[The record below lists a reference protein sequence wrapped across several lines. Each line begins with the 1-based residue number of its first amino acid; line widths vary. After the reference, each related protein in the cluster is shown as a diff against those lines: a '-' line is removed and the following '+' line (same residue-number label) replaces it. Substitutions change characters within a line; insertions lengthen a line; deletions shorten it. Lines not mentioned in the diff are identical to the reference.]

1 MKIHFFCRL
10 YNTGWRKTDLDN
22 EELALVG
29 LGVKRAMY
37 TPVNIKWGPGV
48 QHFATLKR
56 KNFLSVLARGFLINF
71 LTFFVDSYQFLVR
84 NGWLSLT
91 NY

>member
-48 QHFATLKR
+48 QHFAMGSPPNGVRGRAHFCGLGITIICEKSE
-56 KNFLSVLARGFLINF
+56 KNQKCESKMRFSGI
-71 LTFFVDSYQFLVR
+71 
-84 NGWLSLT
+84 
-91 NY
+91 